1 MRTTNN
7 SSNVEVFEL
16 ARQEAQRRKL
26 NFEIHN
32 HPEAAE
38 NKNQDLA
45 KLKKWNWGAFLL
57 GPLWAL
63 ANKLELWAIL
73 AIVPFVNIIVV
84 FYLGF
89 HGNRLAFKKS
99 KIESI
104 DDFMAVQK
112 NWSLCGIRLFW
123 LGIVLGIV
131 FLLIDALIN

>member
-1 MRTTNN
+1 MNKEFFQRKIGELTDAKLIDLLRTTNN

-38 NKNQDLA
+38 NKNQDLT

-57 GPLWAL
+57 GPIWAL
-63 ANKLELWAIL
+63 ANKLELWAML
-73 AIVPFVNIIVV
+73 AIVPLLNIIVL

-89 HGNRLAFKKS
+89 HG
-99 KIESI
+99 SI
-104 DDFMAVQK
+104 
-112 NWSLCGIRLFW
+112 
-123 LGIVLGIV
+123 
-131 FLLIDALIN
+131 